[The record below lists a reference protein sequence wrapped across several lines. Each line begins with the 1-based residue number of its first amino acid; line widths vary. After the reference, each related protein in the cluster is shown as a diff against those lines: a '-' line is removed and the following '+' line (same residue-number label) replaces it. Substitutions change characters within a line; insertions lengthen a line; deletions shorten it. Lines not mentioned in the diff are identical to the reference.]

1 MMGLVSKKFRSH
13 ERDEP
18 HCPDVLSVDYFT
30 TSPGGMPVPR
40 NKDTRL
46 PRALREVSAPE
57 P

>member
-1 MMGLVSKKFRSH
+1 MGLVSKKFRSH
-13 ERDEP
+13 ERDGP